1 MTGDKHALAA
11 RLGVRCPRSPEPG
24 QRAHGAKF
32 MSFSHDD
39 VQRLIKLL
47 DSSHFDE
54 LHLEAEG
61 IKLTLRRNGAASTTP
76 STAPAPAV
84 STSPGFSSPIAPPIA
99 PPARAAAVAPVAA
112 ALPTSDPTLLEIRA
126 PMLGTFYGAPKPGAD
141 PFVAIGH
148 PNHRGQCRGDH
159 RSHETDELDLRR
171 GRRRSGRSPRARRV
185 TWSNSNKC

>member
-1 MTGDKHALAA
+1 
-11 RLGVRCPRSPEPG
+11 
-24 QRAHGAKF
+24 

-141 PFVAIGH
+141 PFVGIG
-148 PNHRGQCRGDH
+148 
-159 RSHETDELDLRR
+159 
-171 GRRRSGRSPRARRV
+171 ARV
-185 TWSNSNKC
+185 TADSAVGIIEVMKLMNSISAGVEGVLVEVLVRDGDLVEFEQVLMRVRPV